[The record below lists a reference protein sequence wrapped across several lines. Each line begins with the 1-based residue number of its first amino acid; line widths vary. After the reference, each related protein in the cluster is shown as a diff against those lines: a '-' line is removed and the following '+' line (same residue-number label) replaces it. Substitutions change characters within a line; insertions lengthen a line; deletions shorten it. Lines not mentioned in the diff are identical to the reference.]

1 MRTHILGETNWK
13 TVKEI
18 DFQVAVLPWG
28 ATEAHNLHLP
38 YGTDNILA
46 EKIAAES
53 VRLATVRGGKVIVL
67 PGIPFGVNTGQPDV
81 KLDMNLN
88 PGTQMMILKDL
99 ITVLNRQGVHKLVIL
114 NAHGGN
120 DFKQIIRELNL
131 IFPEMFI
138 CQCNWFKIPGAS
150 DYFEDMGE
158 HAGEVE
164 TSFMLYLKPE
174 FVLPLEEAGEGKAK
188 IFSIDA
194 LNEGWAWAERQWT
207 RVTKDTGIGN
217 PALATSE
224 KGETFFKIV
233 TLKIGNFLNDL
244 AKLDLAELYNDR
256 E

>member
-1 MRTHILGETNWK
+1 MRTFILKETNWK
-13 TVKEI
+13 ATKEV
-18 DFQVAVLPWG
+18 DFQLAVLPWG
-28 ATEAHNLHLP
+28 ATEAHNYHLP
-38 YGTDNILA
+38 YGTDIIIA
-46 EKIAAES
+46 DDIAAES
-53 VRLATVRGGKVIVL
+53 AGIATGLGSRVIVL
-67 PGIPFGVNTGQPDV
+67 PSIPFGVNTGQPDV
-81 KLDMNLN
+81 LLDMNLN

-99 ITVLNRQGVHKLVIL
+99 ITVLNRQGIHKLVIL

-131 IFPEMFI
+131 LFPEMFI

-224 KGETFFKIV
+224 KGETYFKIV

-244 AKLDLAELYNDR
+244 AKLDLAELYKDR